1 MVGQATPVT
10 ASGRPRLTNPIYARA
25 ISSGPGRE
33 RAGGVA
39 SVSWLSGTFI
49 SFPGLA
55 GLIMG
60 YGNDSRQNGP
70 FVPEHVTRHSLVRHR
85 FRSPRRTKTEPIR
98 ISPTRLRTGVGVRNR
113 VATPTSICLRRDQAR
128 DRNIAGNAGK
138 TGLVSN

>member
-39 SVSWLSGTFI
+39 SVSGLSGTFI

-55 GLIMG
+55 GLIIARG
-60 YGNDSRQNGP
+60 LGLQGSRYARHEPCHQFLPEAIPFAYVHGSCLDNDRIRDGRVGPWHRSYAAESPSRFSSRNQ
-70 FVPEHVTRHSLVRHR
+70 
-85 FRSPRRTKTEPIR
+85 SP
-98 ISPTRLRTGVGVRNR
+98 VV
-113 VATPTSICLRRDQAR
+113 
-128 DRNIAGNAGK
+128 
-138 TGLVSN
+138 